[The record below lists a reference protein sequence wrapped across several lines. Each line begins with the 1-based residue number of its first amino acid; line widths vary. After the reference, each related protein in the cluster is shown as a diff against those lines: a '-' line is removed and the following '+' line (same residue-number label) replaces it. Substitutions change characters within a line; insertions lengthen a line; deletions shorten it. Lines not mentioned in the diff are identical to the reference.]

1 MFVFRIEK
9 PKYLP
14 TIFEGLAGKNYDFRW
29 NTRGHPIIYAS
40 ASKSLALHEKGG
52 NLSKPSYGIPSNY
65 LIVIIEIPDLDY
77 HKIEAE
83 MLPSGWDNIAEYHP
97 QTQKI
102 GNEFVL
108 SDALALF
115 VPSTMV
121 PGEFNV
127 LLNPNVIKGHNIKL
141 TTEPINPRLIDI
153 NTTG

>member
-1 MFVFRIEK
+1 MFVYRIEK
-9 PKYLP
+9 QQYLS
-14 TIFEGLAGKNYDFRW
+14 TIFEGLAGKDYDFRW

-52 NLSKPSYGIPSNY
+52 NLSKPSYGIPALY
-65 LIVIIEIPDLDY
+65 LIAIIEIPDLNYDR
-77 HKIEAE
+77 IEASA
-83 MLPSGWDNIAEYHP
+83 LPAGWDNIAEYHP
-97 QTQKI
+97 ETQKT

-127 LLNPNVIKGHNIKL
+127 LLNPNVIKDHEVKL

-153 NTTG
+153 NTKG